1 LGERTEGFFCAEG
14 LQRKGFRM
22 VKKLTQRCRSIGS
35 CRCEAT
41 KSLQNL
47 KEVELAA
54 AFGGDP
60 RLLWIDEPDLKSE
73 RVQDS

>member
-1 LGERTEGFFCAEG
+1 MLKGLFCAEG

-22 VKKLTQRCRSIGS
+22 VKKLMQRCRSMGS
-35 CRCEAT
+35 CRCEAP

-47 KEVELAA
+47 TDIELAA
-54 AFGGDP
+54 VLGGDP